1 MNKLEQYLNL
11 ASRAYYSG
19 SPIIGDDQF
28 DRLAESIGYNAVG
41 AKQHGNVERHV
52 YQMYSLQKYYED
64 EDQKRPLDGISDIV
78 TTAKLDGAAISLL
91 YVDGTLVR
99 ALTRGDGTEGQLITD
114 KILSHTGLVPHT
126 IPISGIYQVTGEI
139 VAPSYIE
146 NARNYAAGSLNLKD
160 STEFSTRAVSFF
172 AYGAQPSVTTTYRKE
187 LDVLKQYGFNVISEP
202 DLDKVYPCDGLVF
215 RVNDTQVFQ
224 DLGYTAKHPRGAY
237 AKKERQAHVE
247 TTLLA
252 VEWQVGKSGK
262 VTPVAI
268 LEPVY
273 IGDALV
279 SRATLNNPG
288 FIEMLDLQIGDR
300 VAVIRSGEIIPCI
313 LHKVDAWIF
322 GLGQE
327 KFSLVISNLI

>member
-19 SPIIGDDQF
+19 APIISDDQF

-64 EDQKRPLDGISDIV
+64 EDQKRPLDGITNIV
-78 TTAKLDGAAISLL
+78 ATAKLDGAAISLL
-91 YVDGTLVR
+91 YVDGKLVR
-99 ALTRGDGTEGQLITD
+99 ALTRGDGIEGQLITD
-114 KILSHTGLVPHT
+114 KILSHKGLVPHT
-126 IPISGIYQVTGEI
+126 IALTGIIQITGEI
-139 VAPSYIE
+139 VAPSHIE
-146 NARNYAAGSLNLKD
+146 NSRNYAAGSLNLKD
-160 STEFSTRAVSFF
+160 SSEFSTRALSFF
-172 AYGAQPSVTTTYRKE
+172 AYGSQPCITTSYRQDLNILKE
-187 LDVLKQYGFNVISEP
+187 YGFGVISEA

-215 RVNDTQVFQ
+215 RVNDNQLFQ
-224 DLGYTAKHPRGAY
+224 EMGYTSKHPRGAY

-247 TTLLA
+247 TTLLS

-268 LEPVY
+268 LDPVY

-313 LHKVDAWIF
+313 LHKVDA
-322 GLGQE
+322 
-327 KFSLVISNLI
+327 